1 MTMWQAAAKRAVDMA
16 GSSIALL
23 LLSPLMVLIAF
34 AIRLDLSG
42 SVLFRQQR
50 LARGGVAFT
59 LFKFRTMIVDAPDI
73 RNDDGSTFNSPA
85 DTRVTRV
92 GRILRRTSLDELPQL
107 FNVLIGEMSLVGPRP
122 DQVDQARFYSD
133 AEWSRSVVKP
143 GITGL
148 AQISG
153 RNALP
158 WAQRTQIDLEY
169 VGHQSLL
176 MDLRILWQTIPYV
189 LARQDIYI
197 NQVSEEVK

>member
-1 MTMWQAAAKRAVDMA
+1 MTMWQAVAKRAIDMA
-16 GSSIALL
+16 GSSMALV

-42 SVLFRQQR
+42 SALFRQQR
-50 LARGGVAFT
+50 LASGGVAFT

>member
-16 GSSIALL
+16 GSSIALV

-158 WAQRTQIDLEY
+158 WAERTQIDLEY

-189 LARQDIYI
+189 LASQDIYI
-197 NQVSEEVK
+197 NEVSEEVK